1 MATNPAADTLTAD
14 EALHFQTA
22 LDKYEPKDVHDAL
35 DGIDE
40 APLDGSEASTA
51 ASGPLVAGDGGPGV
65 EVGTIEGGRVRLR
78 VAYTDMSGAVYDELE
93 MPAARFRGLV
103 AKLLAFLEAEKAP
116 RYR

>member
-14 EALHFQTA
+14 EALHFQAA

-40 APLDGSEASTA
+40 APLDGSQASTA

-65 EVGTIEGGRVRLR
+65 EVGTLEGGRVRLR
-78 VAYTDMSGAVYDELE
+78 VAYTDMRGAVYDELE
-93 MPAARFRGLV
+93 MPAGRFRALA